1 MYGSDCSPVRGL
13 VRATATVG
21 LLVLGGCSIFRP
33 APPPP
38 PVEPPKPRLAAPLAL
53 HTFPF
58 DPATTGVLGELQVTE
73 ARYEDTLPDI
83 ARRFN
88 VGFDELV
95 NANPGV
101 DPWLPGEGTRIVVP
115 TQFVLPDAPPE
126 GVVVNL
132 AALRMFYFP
141 KPGKDGK
148 RVVHTYPLGIGK
160 VGWATP
166 AGTTKI
172 VSKRKDPYWTPPP
185 SVRKE
190 HAEEGDPLPARVP
203 PGPDNP
209 LGNRAMNLGWPSY
222 LIHGTN
228 KPAGVGLRAS
238 HGCIR
243 MYPED
248 VVVLFDRVPV
258 GTKVT
263 VVNQPIVYRW
273 QGDTLYVQSYPPH
286 EELLEAKAKKKG
298 ARGPAVHTHLD
309 DALADKMRKR
319 AAAQGG
325 SIDLA
330 LVEQVVSDAR
340 GVAVPVSRPGISYDG
355 FVAAA
360 RQVENALP
368 AGANWDGRDG
378 DEPTTAAKSGRDGEG
393 GGGEGGH

>member
-1 MYGSDCSPVRGL
+1 MHRRSVSPVAGL
-13 VRATATVG
+13 ARASSVVALCTLA
-21 LLVLGGCSIFRP
+21 GCSVFKPTPEP
-33 APPPP
+33 APAE
-38 PVEPPKPRLAAPLAL
+38 PVKPRLAAPLAT

-58 DPATTGVLGELQVTE
+58 DPKTTGVVGELQVTYS
-73 ARYEDTLPDI
+73 RQEDTLPDI

-88 VGFDELV
+88 LGFDELV

-101 DPWLPGEGTRIVVP
+101 DPWLPGEGTRIVLP
-115 TQFVLPDAPPE
+115 TQFVLPDAPYE

-141 KPGKDGK
+141 KPGADGQ
-148 RVVHTYPLGIGK
+148 RVVMTYPIGIGK

-166 AGTTKI
+166 SGTTRI

-209 LGNRAMNLGWPSY
+209 LGHRAMNLGWPSY

-248 VVVLFDRVPV
+248 IELLFDRVAI
-258 GTKVT
+258 GTQVT

-273 QGDTLYVQSYPPH
+273 QGDSLYVQSYPPH
-286 EELLEAKAKKKG
+286 EELLEAKARKKG
-298 ARGPAVHTHLD
+298 SKAAETHTHLD
-309 DALADKMRKR
+309 EVLAAKMRKR
-319 AAAQGG
+319 AEAAGAT
-325 SIDLA
+325 IDWA
-330 LVEQVVSDAR
+330 VAEQVVSGAR
-340 GVAVPVSRPGISYDG
+340 GVAVPVTRPGLTYDG

-360 RQVENALP
+360 REVENTLP
-368 AGANWDGRDG
+368 AGSNWDGRDG
-378 DEPTTAAKSGRDGEG
+378 EEEQTTSAATAPSG
-393 GGGEGGH
+393 GGGT

>member
-1 MYGSDCSPVRGL
+1 MHRGL
-13 VRATATVG
+13 VHPVAGLARAAS
-21 LLVLGGCSIFRP
+21 LVALITLGGCSLFQPVPEPVPPAEPAAPPRP
-33 APPPP
+33 APP
-38 PVEPPKPRLAAPLAL
+38 LAT
-53 HTFPF
+53 HTFAF
-58 DPATTGVLGELQVTE
+58 DPETTGVLGELQVTY
-73 ARYEDTLPDI
+73 AAYEDTLPDI

-88 VGFDELV
+88 LGFDELV

-101 DPWLPGEGTRIVVP
+101 DPWLPGAGTRIVLP
-115 TQFVLPDAPPE
+115 TQFVLPDAPYE

-141 KPGKDGK
+141 KPGKDGQ
-148 RVVHTYPLGIGK
+148 RIVQTFPIGIGK

-172 VSKRKDPYWTPPP
+172 VSKRKDPYWTPPA

-190 HAEEGDPLPARVP
+190 HAAEGDPLPARVP

-248 VVVLFDRVPV
+248 VVVLFDKVAV

-273 QGDTLYVQSYPPH
+273 QGDSLYVQAYPPH
-286 EELLEAKAKKKG
+286 EELLEAKAKKSGRKQ
-298 ARGPAVHTHLD
+298 APIHTHLD
-309 DALADKMRKR
+309 EALSARMQER
-319 AAAQGG
+319 AAQHGG
-325 SIDLA
+325 VIDLA
-330 LVEQVVSDAR
+330 VTGQVVSDAR
-340 GVAVPVSRPGISYDG
+340 GVAVPVSRPGVTYDT
-355 FVAAA
+355 FVGAA

-368 AGANWDGRDG
+368 VGARWDGRDG
-378 DEPTTAAKSGRDGEG
+378 DDAAASTAGPG
-393 GGGEGGH
+393 GGAGGG

>member
-1 MYGSDCSPVRGL
+1 MHRALVSP
-13 VRATATVG
+13 AVG
-21 LLVLGGCSIFRP
+21 LARASAVVALVALAGCSIFRP
-33 APPPP
+33 EPAPA
-38 PVEPPKPRLAAPLAL
+38 PVQPAEPRLAAPLAT

-58 DPATTGVLGELQVTE
+58 DPETTGVLGELQVTY
-73 ARYEDTLPDI
+73 AHHEDTLPDI

-88 VGFDELV
+88 LGFDELV

-101 DPWLPGEGTRIVVP
+101 DPWLPGEGTRIVLP
-115 TQFVLPDAPPE
+115 TQFVLPDAPME

-141 KPGKDGK
+141 KPGKDGQ
-148 RVVHTYPLGIGK
+148 RIVITYPIGIGK

-166 AGTTKI
+166 EGATKI
-172 VSKRKDPYWTPPP
+172 VSKRKDPYWTPPA
-185 SVRKE
+185 SVRRE
-190 HAEEGDPLPARVP
+190 HAAEGDPLPARVP

-248 VVVLFDRVPV
+248 VVALFDMVAV

-273 QGDTLYVQSYPPH
+273 QGDSLYVQSYPPH
-286 EELLEAKAKKKG
+286 EELLEAKARKKG
-298 ARGPAVHTHLD
+298 AKAPPVHTHLD
-309 DALADKMRKR
+309 EALAAKMRKR
-319 AAAQGG
+319 AEPHGG
-325 SIDLA
+325 AIDWT
-330 LVEQVVSDAR
+330 VTEQVISDAR
-340 GVAVPVSRPGISYDG
+340 GVAVPVSRAGITYDG

-360 RQVENALP
+360 RQVENTLP
-368 AGANWDGRDG
+368 EGASWDGRDG
-378 DEPTTAAKSGRDGEG
+378 EEPEAASAAAAPG
-393 GGGEGGH
+393 GSAGGL